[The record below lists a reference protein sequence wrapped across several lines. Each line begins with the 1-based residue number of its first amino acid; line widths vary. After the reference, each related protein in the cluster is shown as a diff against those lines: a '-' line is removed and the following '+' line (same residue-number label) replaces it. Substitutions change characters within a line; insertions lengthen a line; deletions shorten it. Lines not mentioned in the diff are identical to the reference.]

1 MKIPKEIVELAVQG
15 GYKAKVEW
23 VIKLPEYALYQ
34 IICDAEFWKALGK
47 SLGWVDA
54 NYPNGEMRC
63 ENKQGRCEAIYC
75 EYAGFKD
82 PIEVAHRFFD
92 LLMQQKPTDI
102 FWEEL
107 LGNK

>member
-34 IICDAEFWKALGK
+34 IICDPTFWQALGK
-47 SLGWVDA
+47 SLGWF
-54 NYPNGEMRC
+54 PS
-63 ENKQGRCEAIYC
+63 IY
-75 EYAGFKD
+75 
-82 PIEVAHRFFD
+82 EVHHDIARDFFN